1 MAESIRIY
9 GAFLS
14 NGKEGQLML
23 VWDPIYPV
31 IPVACIIAALSG
43 YSAPSFAEREAKT
56 LGKDLRVKFVKYDE
70 TDVVKLYGHDLVMT
84 EIIFAPEIL
93 DIAIVN
99 TLT

>member
-1 MAESIRIY
+1 
-9 GAFLS
+9 
-14 NGKEGQLML
+14 ML
-23 VWDPIYPV
+23 VWDPIYPI
-31 IPVACIIAALSG
+31 IPIACILAALSG
-43 YSAPSFAEREAKT
+43 YSSPSFAEREAKT